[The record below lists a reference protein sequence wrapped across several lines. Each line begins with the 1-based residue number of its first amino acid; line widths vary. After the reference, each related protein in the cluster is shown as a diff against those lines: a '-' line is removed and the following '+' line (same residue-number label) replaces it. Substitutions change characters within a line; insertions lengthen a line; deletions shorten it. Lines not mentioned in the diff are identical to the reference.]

1 MGKNLRDAAIF
12 ATLEGGLV
20 LAAWLIP
27 KVTAVAPPKKP
38 PVGEA
43 ILEGKVIEAE
53 HLLPIP
59 YATVKFNGLEC
70 SADENGEYQIVEIPP
85 GNYTMI
91 VSVEGYYPKTISV
104 TIKEAKV
111 YTRDILLEPISLL
124 LYV

>member
-12 ATLEGGLV
+12 ATIEGGLV

-27 KVTAVAPPKKP
+27 KVTAKPPKKP

-43 ILEGKVIEAE
+43 VLQGKVTEAE

-70 SADENGEYQIVEIPP
+70 SADENGEYQITEIPP
-85 GNYTMI
+85 GTYTLI
-91 VSVEGYYPKTISV
+91 VSASGYYPKTIPI
-104 TIKEAKV
+104 TIEEAKV
-111 YTRDILLEPISLL
+111 YTRDILLEPIAIL